1 MKIIINDEPFTLNS
15 DLLEIT
21 YRFKGLNNY
30 VVSNGDLVQL
40 PHFRNKR
47 SLPFKVIKRKTNQR
61 LIYFYIDGRKVSRSE
76 LKSRVYKCKE
86 QIEIYATD
94 SN

>member
-1 MKIIINDEPFTLNS
+1 MRIIINNEPFTLNS
-15 DLLEIT
+15 NYLEISH
-21 YRFKGLNNY
+21 RLKGLNNY
-30 VVSNGDLVQL
+30 VVSGGDLVQL

-47 SLPFKVIKRKTNQR
+47 SLPLKVIKPKTNQR

-86 QIEIYATD
+86 QIEIYG
-94 SN
+94 NPN